1 MLARRLSALSMAF
14 ISTAPI
20 MQESKLLTHQEL
32 AHTARQ
38 LFYKHQMV
46 SLMVNLTCMH
56 MTDVV
61 KCQCQYHTQLWVY
74 SDGCCG
80 ALGLH

>member
-1 MLARRLSALSMAF
+1 
-14 ISTAPI
+14 
-20 MQESKLLTHQEL
+20 
-32 AHTARQ
+32 
-38 LFYKHQMV
+38 
-46 SLMVNLTCMH
+46 MVNLTCMH

-61 KCQCQYHTQLWVY
+61 KCQCKYHTQLWVY